1 MTSPGTPGPAGREHV
16 PGSVSWAGALLAV
29 GVAAG
34 VGGVLLVLVLHGVQH
49 FAHGFDEGRSG
60 DGVDRATGPRRV
72 LAMALGG
79 LLVGTGWWALRR
91 WGTPLVDVEDAAH
104 EGGPRLPVRVT
115 ALDAVLQVVAVGA
128 GAPLGREGAPRQ
140 VGAAVAGWLGERF
153 GLDARRRAV
162 LVAAGAGAGL
172 AAVYDVPLAGA
183 LFTLEVL
190 LRSFAADAVVAALAT
205 AGTATV
211 VAWPVTGREPTYLV
225 APFGA
230 PSLSLVVGALVLG
243 PVAGLLG
250 WAFRRASA
258 RARGHRPRGWRLPVL
273 TTLVFTAIGLPATAV
288 PEVLG
293 NGRAPAELALL
304 GQAGLGTAA
313 LLLVVRPVAS
323 VASLRAGA
331 RGGLLTPGLALGA
344 LLGAL
349 AAAAWGH
356 VWGGAPPAAFA
367 AVGAAAVLAVVQRA
381 PLTAVVLLVEFTGSA
396 VPLVVPVVAALLGAL
411 AVAAVL
417 DARAR

>member
-1 MTSPGTPGPAGREHV
+1 V
-16 PGSVSWAGALLAV
+16 GALLAV
-29 GVAAG
+29 GAAAG
-34 VGGVLLVLVLHGVQH
+34 VGGVALVLVLHGVQH
-49 FAHGFDEGRSG
+49 LAYGYSEGRFA
-60 DGVDRATGPRRV
+60 DGVLLASRPRRV

-91 WGTPLVDVEDAAH
+91 WGTPLVGVEEAAR

-140 VGAAVAGWLGERF
+140 VGAAVAGRLGERF

-190 LRSFAADAVVAALAT
+190 LGSFAADAVVAALAT
-205 AGTATV
+205 AATATV
-211 VAWPVTGREPTYLV
+211 VAWPVTGRAPTYLV
-225 APFGA
+225 APFGP

-258 RARGHRPRGWRLPVL
+258 RARAHRPPGWRLPVL
-273 TTLVFTAIGLPATAV
+273 TTVVLAAIGLLAV
-288 PEVLG
+288 ALPEVLG

-304 GQAGLGTAA
+304 GQAGGGTAA
-313 LLLVVRPVAS
+313 LLLLARPLAS
-323 VASLRAGA
+323 VAALRAGA

-344 LLGAL
+344 LLGTL
-349 AAAAWGH
+349 AAAAWAH
-356 VWGGAPPAAFA
+356 VWPGAPAAAFA

-381 PLTAVVLLVEFTGSA
+381 PLTAVVLLVEFTGSGL
-396 VPLVVPVVAALLGAL
+396 PLVVPVVAALLGAL
-411 AVAAVL
+411 AVAAAL